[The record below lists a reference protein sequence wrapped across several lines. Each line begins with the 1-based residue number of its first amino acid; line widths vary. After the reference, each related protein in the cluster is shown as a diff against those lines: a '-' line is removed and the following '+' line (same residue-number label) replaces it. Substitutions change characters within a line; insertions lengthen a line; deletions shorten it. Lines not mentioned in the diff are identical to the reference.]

1 MKKAAC
7 ALVVFMTIVLV
18 AVAADQAKKK
28 AEESKSQV
36 KKLLGEWKVIRIEV
50 EGEEVTES
58 HYLWGLWFYE
68 KKLGTVEE
76 GKAGSKK
83 GFKFISFNEY
93 QIDATTTPK
102 RFDTIDY
109 VSNSTKTSKT
119 SAKTFAKTKAKTFA
133 KPRFK
138 TAVKTRA
145 ATKGEKT
152 EKTKSKVSR
161 RPLRVVVRQAIYS
174 IEGDT
179 LKVCWTRRGTLRPT
193 EFTTKKGDGRTLFT
207 LKWQKKLKPMRR

>member
-119 SAKTFAKTKAKTFA
+119 SAKTAVN
-133 KPRFK
+133 PRFFK
-138 TAVKTRA
+138 TLKKRA
-145 ATKGEKT
+145 TTKVRKT

-179 LKVCWTRRGTLRPT
+179 LKVCWTRRGTPRPT

>member
-109 VSNSTKTSKT
+109 VSNNSKTKT
-119 SAKTFAKTKAKTFA
+119 SAKTAVN
-133 KPRFK
+133 PRFFK
-138 TAVKTRA
+138 TLKKST
-145 ATKGEKT
+145 TKVRKT
-152 EKTKSKVSR
+152 EKTKIQVSR
-161 RPLRVVVRQAIYS
+161 RPMRVVVRQAIYS

-179 LKVCWTRRGTLRPT
+179 LKICWTRRGTPRPT
-193 EFTTKKGDGRTLFT
+193 EFTTKKGDGRTLFS